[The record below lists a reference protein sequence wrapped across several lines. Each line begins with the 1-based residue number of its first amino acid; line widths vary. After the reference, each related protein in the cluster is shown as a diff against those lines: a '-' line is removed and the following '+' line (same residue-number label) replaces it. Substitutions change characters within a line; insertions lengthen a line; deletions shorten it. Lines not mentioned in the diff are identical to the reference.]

1 VIKDEEGREWKKPKE
16 IGVAFCSFYQNLFTV
31 GDTRDV
37 EESLRFVEPYVT
49 TDMNSVLLCE
59 YIIEEVELALSQM
72 HPLKSPGPDYFAAC
86 FYQKV
91 LGHGEV

>member
-1 VIKDEEGREWKKPKE
+1 MEKTKGNW
-16 IGVAFCSFYQNLFTV
+16 GSFLLFYQNLFTV

-49 TDMNSVLLCE
+49 TDMNSVLFRE
-59 YIIEEVELALSQM
+59 YITEEVELALSQM

-86 FYQKV
+86 FYQKF
-91 LGHGEV
+91 LGHDEV